1 MSSVHRIA
9 AVQMVS
15 GPDVAANLAA
25 AERLIG
31 EAAAAGAGLVVLP
44 EYFPLITA
52 DETAKLRLCEPDG
65 EGPLQAFLQ
74 DAVQLKYADDC
85 FVLTGTYTETRITD
99 PTRDIVPDRTFM
111 VRVEFKYLGDF
122 RYKTNALDSLFAT
135 NQPIK

>member
-44 EYFPLITA
+44 TPMRPL
-52 DETAKLRLCEPDG
+52 E
-65 EGPLQAFLQ
+65 
-74 DAVQLKYADDC
+74 
-85 FVLTGTYTETRITD
+85 
-99 PTRDIVPDRTFM
+99 
-111 VRVEFKYLGDF
+111 
-122 RYKTNALDSLFAT
+122 
-135 NQPIK
+135 